1 MGNHTGEGYTE
12 ERFADLLMK
21 KVRLAESVRD
31 SVCGQFLWLL
41 VSHDNPGRRQP
52 DEALRRIDKV
62 GPYNYKG
69 LFTPWEQP
77 TDAFYRYQQHYN
89 PQPVATQC
97 SLIDESVLWPEEGY
111 TYLWRINCGGD
122 AYTDTYKQTW
132 MQDNNAWS
140 HSWGERFRSPYQTS
154 QTFNDSLSSPLF
166 KSSRFG
172 RHELSYR
179 FPAHSGRYRVELYF
193 VEPWYRQAD
202 AEGLRIF
209 DVAINDSTVI
219 HDLDIWAQA
228 HYGKPYKRVID
239 IENRGNEIKIDF
251 PKVKAGQAM
260 IAAIAIATKDWKTG
274 YRQSTLTDVK
284 TDDMKMTPTLWAD
297 FEKDILVKTPDS
309 LLPPKS
315 SAALEV
321 EGRKVR
327 NRMEWDF
334 TVGVAKVYA
343 LRWKYYNP
351 EQPRTLHVRI
361 TDAKGVVY
369 KDDDVT
375 FLQTQQ
381 KKTKRKT
388 TSITTGSQINAG
400 TYHVVLTG
408 DGLPTMI
415 FDNLTIE

>member
-1 MGNHTGEGYTE
+1 M
-12 ERFADLLMK
+12 
-21 KVRLAESVRD
+21 
-31 SVCGQFLWLL
+31 
-41 VSHDNPGRRQP
+41 
-52 DEALRRIDKV
+52 
-62 GPYNYKG
+62 
-69 LFTPWEQP
+69 
-77 TDAFYRYQQHYN
+77 
-89 PQPVATQC
+89 
-97 SLIDESVLWPEEGY
+97 
-111 TYLWRINCGGD
+111 
-122 AYTDTYKQTW
+122 
-132 MQDNNAWS
+132 
-140 HSWGERFRSPYQTS
+140 
-154 QTFNDSLSSPLF
+154 
-166 KSSRFG
+166 
-172 RHELSYR
+172 
-179 FPAHSGRYRVELYF
+179 
-193 VEPWYRQAD
+193 
-202 AEGLRIF
+202 
-209 DVAINDSTVI
+209 
-219 HDLDIWAQA
+219 

-239 IENRGNEIKIDF
+239 IDNKASEIKIDF

-260 IAAIAIATKDWKTG
+260 IAAIAIATNDWKTN
-274 YRQSTLTDVK
+274 YLQSNLSPSPYSSVNGGISAVPT
-284 TDDMKMTPTLWAD
+284 TLWAD
-297 FEKDILVKTPDS
+297 FAKDILVKTPDS

-375 FLQTQQ
+375 FLQTQL

-388 TSITTGSQINAG
+388 TSITTGTQINAG

-408 DGLPTMI
+408 DGLPAML

>member
-1 MGNHTGEGYTE
+1 M
-12 ERFADLLMK
+12 
-21 KVRLAESVRD
+21 
-31 SVCGQFLWLL
+31 
-41 VSHDNPGRRQP
+41 
-52 DEALRRIDKV
+52 
-62 GPYNYKG
+62 
-69 LFTPWEQP
+69 
-77 TDAFYRYQQHYN
+77 
-89 PQPVATQC
+89 
-97 SLIDESVLWPEEGY
+97 
-111 TYLWRINCGGD
+111 
-122 AYTDTYKQTW
+122 
-132 MQDNNAWS
+132 
-140 HSWGERFRSPYQTS
+140 
-154 QTFNDSLSSPLF
+154 
-166 KSSRFG
+166 
-172 RHELSYR
+172 
-179 FPAHSGRYRVELYF
+179 ELYF

-239 IENRGNEIKIDF
+239 FENRGNEIKIDF

-274 YRQSTLTDVK
+274 YRESTLTVVK
-284 TDDMKMTPTLWAD
+284 TDDMKMTPTLWSD

-334 TVGVAKVYA
+334 AVGVAKVYA

-381 KKTKRKT
+381 KKTKRKM
-388 TSITTGSQINAG
+388 TSITTGSQVNAG

-408 DGLPTMI
+408 DGLSTML

>member
-1 MGNHTGEGYTE
+1 
-12 ERFADLLMK
+12 
-21 KVRLAESVRD
+21 
-31 SVCGQFLWLL
+31 
-41 VSHDNPGRRQP
+41 
-52 DEALRRIDKV
+52 
-62 GPYNYKG
+62 
-69 LFTPWEQP
+69 
-77 TDAFYRYQQHYN
+77 
-89 PQPVATQC
+89 
-97 SLIDESVLWPEEGY
+97 
-111 TYLWRINCGGD
+111 
-122 AYTDTYKQTW
+122 

>member
-1 MGNHTGEGYTE
+1 MLK
-12 ERFADLLMK
+12 A
-21 KVRLAESVRD
+21 
-31 SVCGQFLWLL
+31 L
-41 VSHDNPGRRQP
+41 VST
-52 DEALRRIDKV
+52 V
-62 GPYNYKG
+62 
-69 LFTPWEQP
+69 LFSN
-77 TDAFYRYQQHYN
+77 H
-89 PQPVATQC
+89 
-97 SLIDESVLWPEEGY
+97 
-111 TYLWRINCGGD
+111 
-122 AYTDTYKQTW
+122 
-132 MQDNNAWS
+132 
-140 HSWGERFRSPYQTS
+140 
-154 QTFNDSLSSPLF
+154 
-166 KSSRFG
+166 
-172 RHELSYR
+172 
-179 FPAHSGRYRVELYF
+179 
-193 VEPWYRQAD
+193 
-202 AEGLRIF
+202 
-209 DVAINDSTVI
+209 STVI